1 MIGLKELNLEF
12 LTWNQ
17 VILMMNTMIQ
27 TNLMMMSMKTTMILI
42 PMTVTMM
49 IIRMTMKT
57 NLNIR

>member
-27 TNLMMMSMKTTMILI
+27 TNQM
-42 PMTVTMM
+42 MM

-57 NLNIR
+57 NLNTR